1 MIRTKLLL
9 LLAALLCLP
18 VTRTFARP
26 GLNPDARTVAHLA
39 QFRADYAQS
48 LRHKKPGL
56 LAAYY
61 AENVRLMPEFQL
73 TVMGKSNALAYQGAF
88 TDRFDVQ
95 QTDRVPLETLDLG
108 TRVVELGTFTTT
120 LTHRQTGRQYVLEGK
135 YQNLWEKSGQGKP
148 VLVTEAWNYN
158 HPVPFADQLRFGGVP
173 AVQVAYQAHLPV
185 NSNIS
190 FELAALNQ
198 LMEAAF
204 TQHDANLSSRFFSDD
219 AAFIYS
225 SNPIY
230 RGRQALDA
238 FFVQHMREMPIF
250 EKLDCRTDRID
261 VLEGYVI
268 EYASHIA
275 HWRNGES
282 SGVNT
287 GKNLRIWR
295 REKDGS
301 LKMFRQMAM
310 YD

>member
-1 MIRTKLLL
+1 MRTNSLL
-9 LLAALLCLP
+9 LLAALVCLLA
-18 VTRTFARP
+18 TRTFARP
-26 GLNPDARTVAHLA
+26 AVSPDAQTVAYLA
-39 QFRADYAQS
+39 QFRTDYAKS
-48 LRHKKPGL
+48 VLGKKPEL

-61 AENVRLMPEFQL
+61 ADDVRLMPEFQRTIL
-73 TVMGKSNALAYQGAF
+73 GKENALSYHQAFGA
-88 TDRFDVQ
+88 RFNVEGYEKKEI
-95 QTDRVPLETLDLG
+95 ETLDLG
-108 TRVVELGTFTTT
+108 SRVVELGTFTQKMILKSTGQAHT
-120 LTHRQTGRQYVLEGK
+120 LLGK
-135 YQNLWEKSGQGKP
+135 YQHIWQKQADGRLS
-148 VLVTEAWNYN
+148 LITEAWNYN
-158 HPVPFADQLRFGGVP
+158 HQVPIAEDLRFAEVP
-173 AVQVAYQAHLPV
+173 AVQVAYQAHVPV

-190 FELAALNQ
+190 FELAALNR
-198 LMEAAF
+198 LMEEAF
-204 TQHDANLSSRFFSDD
+204 TQHDANIAAQFFTDD
-219 AAFIYS
+219 GTFIYS
-225 SNPIY
+225 YNPIY
-230 RGRQALDA
+230 RGRKELDA
-238 FFVQHMREMPIF
+238 FFEGHMREMPIF

>member
-1 MIRTKLLL
+1 MISTKPLLLL
-9 LLAALLCLP
+9 LLALVCLP

-26 GLNPDARTVAHLA
+26 GITPDARTMAHLA

-48 LRHKKPGL
+48 LQRKEPQL

-61 AENVRLMPEFQL
+61 AEDVRLMPEFQF
-73 TVMGKSNALAYQGAF
+73 TVMGKSNALAYQQAF

-95 QTDRVPLETLDLG
+95 QTDRLPLETLDLG
-108 TRVVELGTFTTT
+108 TRLAELGTFTTT
-120 LTHRQTGRQYVLEGK
+120 LTAKRTGRQYTLRGK
-135 YQNLWEKSGQGKP
+135 YQHLWEKQDGKP
-148 VLVTEAWNYN
+148 VLVTEAWNYS
-158 HPVPFADQLRFGGVP
+158 HPVEIADQLKFTDVP

-185 NSNIS
+185 NSNIR
-190 FELAALNQ
+190 FELAALNR
-198 LMEAAF
+198 LMEDAF
-204 TQHDANLSSRFFSDD
+204 TQHDARIAAQFFTDD
-219 AAFIYS
+219 GAFIYS
-225 SNPIY
+225 ANPIY
-230 RGRQALDA
+230 RGRKELDA
-238 FFVQHMREMPIF
+238 FFEGHMREVPMF
-250 EKLDCRTDRID
+250 EQLDCRTDRID
-261 VLEGYVI
+261 DQGAYVI

-282 SGVNT
+282 SGINT

>member
-9 LLAALLCLP
+9 LLAALVCLSAAR
-18 VTRTFARP
+18 VFARP
-26 GLNPDARTVAHLA
+26 GLNPDARTVAHLEK
-39 QFRADYAQS
+39 FRADYARS
-48 LRHKKPGL
+48 MRDKKPEL

-61 AENVRLMPEFQL
+61 AEDVRLMPEFQRTIL
-73 TVMGKSNALAYQGAF
+73 GKDNALAYHGAF
-88 TDRFDVQ
+88 STRFNVRQFDQ
-95 QTDRVPLETLDLG
+95 QAVETLDLG
-108 TRVVELGTFTTT
+108 TRVVELGTFT
-120 LTHRQTGRQYVLEGK
+120 LKMSRHDGQAHALQGK
-135 YQNLWEKSGQGKP
+135 YQHVWQKQTDGRLSLLTQ
-148 VLVTEAWNYN
+148 AWNYS
-158 HPVPFADQLRFGGVP
+158 HPVTIAEDLRFADVP
-173 AVQVAYQAHLPV
+173 AVQVAYQAHVPV

-190 FELAALNQ
+190 FELAALNR
-198 LMEAAF
+198 LMEEAF
-204 TQHDANLSSRFFSDD
+204 TQHDAKIAAQFFTDD
-219 AAFIYS
+219 GAFIYS
-225 SNPIY
+225 QNSIY

-238 FFVQHMREMPIF
+238 FFEGHMRHLPVF

-261 VLEGYVI
+261 ALDGYVI

-275 HWRNGES
+275 VVKDGDY

>member
-18 VTRTFARP
+18 AARTFARP
-26 GLNPDARTVAHLA
+26 GGSPDAQTVAHLA
-39 QFRADYAQS
+39 QFRDDYAQS

-61 AENVRLMPEFQL
+61 AQNVRLMPEFQH
-73 TVMGKSNALAYQGAF
+73 TVMGKKDALAYQEAF
-88 TDRFDVQ
+88 TGRFDVQ
-95 QTDRVPLETLDLG
+95 QTDRAPLETLDLG

-120 LTHRQTGRQYVLEGK
+120 LTHRQTGRKYTLAGK
-135 YQNLWEKSGQGKP
+135 YQNLWEKPAPGKLA
-148 VLVTEAWNYN
+148 LVTEAWNYN
-158 HPVPFADQLRFGGVP
+158 HPVPFADLLRFGTVP
-173 AVQVAYQAHLPV
+173 AVQVAYQAHVPV

-190 FELAALNQ
+190 FELAALNG

-204 TQHDANLSSRFFSDD
+204 TQHDANLSSRFFTDD

-238 FFVQHMREMPIF
+238 FFVQHMREMPVF
-250 EKLDCRTDRID
+250 EQLDCRTDRID
-261 VLEGYVI
+261 VLDGYVV

-275 HWRNGES
+275 HWRNGEA
-282 SGVNT
+282 SGINT

-295 REKDGS
+295 REGDGS
-301 LKMFRQMAM
+301 LKLFRQMAM

>member
-1 MIRTKLLL
+1 MISIKPLLL
-9 LLAALLCLP
+9 LLALACLP

-26 GLNPDARTVAHLA
+26 GGSPDARTVAHLA

-48 LRHKKPGL
+48 LQHKKPQL

-61 AENVRLMPEFQL
+61 AENVRLMPEFQF
-73 TVMGKSNALAYQGAF
+73 TVMGKSNALAYQQAF

-95 QTDRVPLETLDLG
+95 QTERTPLETLDLG
-108 TRVVELGTFTTT
+108 TRLAELGTFTTT
-120 LTHRQTGRQYVLEGK
+120 LTLKQTGRQYTLRGK
-135 YQNLWEKSGQGKP
+135 YQSLWEKRETGKP
-148 VLVTEAWNYN
+148 VLVTEAWNYD
-158 HPVPFADQLRFGGVP
+158 HPVEIADQLRFGAVP

-185 NSNIS
+185 NGNIR
-190 FELAALNQ
+190 FELAALNR
-198 LMEAAF
+198 LMEEAF
-204 TQHDANLSSRFFSDD
+204 TQHDAGIAAQFFTDD
-219 AAFIYS
+219 GAFIYS
-225 SNPIY
+225 QHPIY
-230 RGRQALDA
+230 RGRKELDA
-238 FFVQHMREMPIF
+238 FFEAHMREMPIF

-275 HWRNGES
+275 HWRKGES

>member
-1 MIRTKLLL
+1 MLSTKSLLL
-9 LLAALLCLP
+9 LLALVCLP
-18 VTRTFARP
+18 VPRTFARP
-26 GLNPDARTVAHLA
+26 GLTPDARTMAHLA
-39 QFRADYAQS
+39 QFRSDYAQS
-48 LRHKKPGL
+48 LQRKKPEL

-61 AENVRLMPEFQL
+61 AENVRLMPEFQF
-73 TVMGKSNALAYQGAF
+73 TVMGKSNALAYQQAF

-108 TRVVELGTFTTT
+108 TRLAEMGTFTTT
-120 LTHRQTGRQYVLEGK
+120 LTAKQTGRQYTLRGK
-135 YQNLWEKSGQGKP
+135 YQHLWEKRETGKP
-148 VLVTEAWNYN
+148 LLVTEAWNYS
-158 HPVPFADQLRFGGVP
+158 HKVEIADQLKFADVP

-190 FELAALNQ
+190 FELAAMNR
-198 LMEAAF
+198 LMEDAF
-204 TQHDANLSSRFFSDD
+204 AQHDARIAAQFFADD
-219 AAFIYS
+219 GAFLYS

-230 RGRQALDA
+230 RGRKELDA
-238 FFVQHMREMPIF
+238 FFEEHMRQLPVF

-275 HWRNGES
+275 IIKDGDY
-282 SGVNT
+282 SGVGT
-287 GKNLRIWR
+287 GKNVRIWR